1 MSTTLML
8 ADDVQTRRGSIW
20 AYVSPSRLSKWL
32 SCPLAFRFQYVEGVR
47 SPATRSLFLGKA
59 VHRGLQV
66 YYRNRHVGL
75 TLEPADVCRR
85 LLESWV
91 SLKDEEGMEFESA
104 EDDQTLQRQSADLVT
119 AYLARVPKDE
129 KPLAVEAAVEM
140 PLIDPATGEN
150 LGIPLLG
157 IMDLILEAQHGP
169 CVVDFKTTSRSSEP
183 VETVHEIQL
192 TSYAYLFR
200 QVSHRLEGGLE
211 IRSLIKTKVPKVEI
225 HRYPTRTEP
234 HFRRLFSVLHEYLD
248 SLDSGRFNYRPGFHC
263 GMCDLRD
270 SHCRRWHG

>member
-32 SCPLAFRFQYVEGVR
+32 SCPLAFQFQYVEGIR
-47 SPATRSLFLGKA
+47 SPAKRSLFLGKA

-85 LLESWV
+85 LLGSWG
-91 SLKDEEGMEFESA
+91 SLMDEEGMEFESA
-104 EDDQTLQRQSADLVT
+104 EEDQALQRQAADLVT
-119 AYLARVPKDE
+119 AYLAHVPKDE
-129 KPLAVEAAVEM
+129 KPLAVEATIEM

-157 IMDLILEAQHGP
+157 IVDLILEAQHGP
-169 CVVDFKTTSRSSEP
+169 SVVDFKTTSRSGEP
-183 VETVHEIQL
+183 VEMVHEIQL

-211 IRSLIKTKVPKVEI
+211 IRSIIKTKNPRIEV
-225 HRYPTRTEP
+225 HAYPAREGA
-234 HFRRLFSVLHEYLD
+234 HFRRLFAVLHEYRD

-263 GMCDLRD
+263 GMCDYQTR
-270 SHCRRWHG
+270 CRGWAG